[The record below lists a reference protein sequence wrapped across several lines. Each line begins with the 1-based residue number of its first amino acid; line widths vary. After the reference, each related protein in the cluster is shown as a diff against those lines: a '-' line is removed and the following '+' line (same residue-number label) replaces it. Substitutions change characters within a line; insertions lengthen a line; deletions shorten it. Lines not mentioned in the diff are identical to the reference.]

1 MAPFAE
7 EHTGSNFATKP
18 TASSC
23 TQKKWWSRLEKDL
36 RKMGLFHFSMLTCS
50 PTAWRSCTSC
60 AHFCGTCVLL
70 QTTRGGSNFHRGLF
84 LLKTA
89 EDGHGAVCRVL
100 DNYYYPGEEESAKAW
115 NSTLYIYMGVGE
127 GDDKG
132 SGPRQ
137 WEMYLALETC
147 CQMIHFCD
155 LLRLSYLQGA
165 RSKRAAG
172 SGRADACTADAVYD
186 DMTR

>member
-1 MAPFAE
+1 MKTIIQSRHFVLPAMAPFAE

-60 AHFCGTCVLL
+60 ALFCGTCVLL
-70 QTTRGGSNFHRGLF
+70 QTTRGGSNFHIGLF

-100 DNYYYPGEEESAKAW
+100 DNYYYPGEAW
-115 NSTLYIYMGVGE
+115 NSTLGQCRNLKYGCWRGRRQRKWTEAMGDVSRVRNVLP
-127 GDDKG
+127 DD
-132 SGPRQ
+132 
-137 WEMYLALETC
+137 TFV
-147 CQMIHFCD
+147 I
-155 LLRLSYLQGA
+155 LSAGGTFEESRWKWQG
-165 RSKRAAG
+165 RCMHG
-172 SGRADACTADAVYD
+172 
-186 DMTR
+186 